1 MKNQKVTVESVLEA
15 MPNAVAERGREIF
28 LHPQGAG
35 CFKCHQ
41 MDGVGQVLGPDL
53 SDIGDRAKDSKVL
66 IESILLP
73 SKVITEGF
81 AVQKVLTTD
90 GRILSGSVIEE
101 TGRSL
106 KLADSEGNLT
116 LVSKDEIEERIGTKV
131 SPMPQGFGEMMNAQ
145 QVADLTAW
153 LMTQNEW
160 VTYPDSG

>member
-1 MKNQKVTVESVLEA
+1 M
-15 MPNAVAERGREIF
+15 R
-28 LHPQGAG
+28 
-35 CFKCHQ
+35 Q
-41 MDGVGQVLGPDL
+41 MDGVGRFWV
-53 SDIGDRAKDSKVL
+53 DIGHRRPAKDPKVL

-116 LVSKDEIEERIGTKV
+116 LVGKDEIEERIGTRV

-153 LMTQNEW
+153 LMTQNR
-160 VTYPDSG
+160 VGDLSGCWLKDRSVRSIFGSKR